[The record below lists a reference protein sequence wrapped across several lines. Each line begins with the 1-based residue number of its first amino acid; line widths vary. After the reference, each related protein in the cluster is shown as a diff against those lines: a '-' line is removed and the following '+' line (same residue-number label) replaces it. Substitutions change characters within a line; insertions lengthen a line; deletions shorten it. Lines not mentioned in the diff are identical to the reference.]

1 MWTGLWENEETG
13 ICVSD
18 SESERES
25 RLQIEELAAGIDAR
39 LAFRNDF
46 RKIREAVLAP
56 MPILRAGKSRISVV
70 ATGNASRR
78 RLCRAS
84 LPGIF
89 AGHLESGKVRD
100 GRGEALAELCKSRGA
115 ESDGFECSRITEMCG
130 DAAGGNRR
138 HVKFALACGALRK

>member
-89 AGHLESGKVRD
+89 AGHLCRASGEWEGPRWTGGGV
-100 GRGEALAELCKSRGA
+100 GRTLQEPRC
-115 ESDGFECSRITEMCG
+115 
-130 DAAGGNRR
+130 
-138 HVKFALACGALRK
+138 